1 MKNILVLILITLIHS
16 TCFADEYG
24 DLPKNIIP
32 QGYRLAHL
40 IPVDIN
46 GDGLYDYLAVLEE
59 KKNEPNGQNIT
70 SNQYPVLLLI
80 RQPDESFK
88 LLERN
93 SITVSCANCFYGYTI
108 ESFATP
114 PLLTSWVSYA
124 DGSRSRVYVPI
135 EISSFAEKGYRIIE
149 WISSDL
155 NGDGLDDYLVAI
167 EKQQKE
173 ILGEKD
179 PEIGVDSA
187 HRSVLII
194 IRQPDKSLKLV
205 KRNDFVASC
214 TTCFDFYTD
223 DSFAQIIA
231 AQRTFSIRRE
241 SRGTAFLNIFTYTFG
256 YSRRDNTWQLIRVEE
271 KYEAQ
276 TSRDESFVKIYTP
289 PKDFGKID
297 FANFDPDSYQEKGEG
312 YQPPKQKKRH

>member
-1 MKNILVLILITLIHS
+1 MRKFLVLILIAIFQT
-16 TCFADEYG
+16 TCLAYDFTEEI
-24 DLPKNIIP
+24 PKNMIP
-32 QGYRLAHL
+32 QGYRLIRS
-40 IPVDIN
+40 IPVDLN
-46 GDGLYDYLAVLEE
+46 GDGIYDYLAVLEE
-59 KKNEPNGQNIT
+59 KKSDPNGQNIT

-124 DGSRSRVYVPI
+124 DGSRSRVYVPV
-135 EISSFAEKGYRIIE
+135 EIGSFAEKGYRIID

-155 NGDGLDDYLVAI
+155 NGDGLGDYLVVI

-187 HRSVLII
+187 HRSVLVI
-194 IRQPDKSLKLV
+194 IRQPNQSLELV
-205 KRNDFVASC
+205 KRNDIVASC
-214 TTCFDFYTD
+214 ATCFDFYTD
-223 DSFAQIIA
+223 DSFVQITA
-231 AQRTFSIRRE
+231 APRTFSVRRE

-256 YSRRDNTWQLIRVEE
+256 YSRRDNTWQLIRAEE
-271 KYEAQ
+271 KYDAQ
-276 TSRDESFVKIYTP
+276 STREESSIDIFTP

-297 FANFDPDSYQEKGEG
+297 FADFDPESYRGYGEG
-312 YQPPKQKKRH
+312 FQSPKKK